1 MTSPAQRNRA
11 DRDRATR
18 ASPWWLVLGLVG
30 LDYFSTLAYLPTIMV
45 EAAGNVAPL
54 AALLLVL
61 VTLLMAAPVYAYVI
75 GRSPAGQGAAGLLE
89 QTLHGWGGKL
99 IVLALMGF
107 VAADFVVTRSLSV
120 ADASTHVLHNPH
132 WRQAVDLL
140 APSDDDVRSSLGA
153 PIWQWI
159 EPHWTRQMALTIG
172 LSIISFA
179 FLWLLQGGFTRKV
192 LRLAAIAAGAYML
205 LTGVVIYSG
214 LKHLYLHPDL
224 FETWRREVLTEC
236 GGRRAGGAA
245 FWQLLALT
253 IGAFPQLALAIS
265 GFELSMTSA
274 PLVQGQPGD
283 DRRQARGRICNT
295 RKLIFTAALTM
306 AVYVLGA
313 VLVTTLL
320 VPGSAIGSGGAAQHR
335 ALAYLAHGEM
345 LSDGRPASAL
355 NSWFGPAFGSVYD
368 ASTVIVL
375 CLAGASG
382 MIALRDLVP
391 QYLYRLGMEMDW
403 TLRFGV
409 MMHLFNIVILVVT
422 VAFRADVSAQQGAY
436 ASSVLVLLA
445 GAALAAAV
453 DLAQRWKGS
462 RLQTLVA
469 SPFAAVFAFF
479 ISMAAL
485 TIVVNRSG
493 LAIALSFVAVI
504 LSSSSVSRWLR
515 STELRFNGF
524 AFADE
529 HSRRR
534 WRQMLKLEFQVLV
547 PHRPGVYPLAEKDQ
561 EVRRIHRLPADAYLL
576 FIEVQL
582 GDPSDFQHVPMMRIE
597 REGELEVIRVSHA
610 ASVAHVVAAIGLEFC
625 RVGRPP
631 EIIFGWSEETP
642 IAANLNFL
650 LFGKGNV
657 PWMVKALVRRA
668 EKRSD
673 RRPRIVIG

>member
-1 MTSPAQRNRA
+1 MTTPAHG
-11 DRDRATR
+11 DRATH

-45 EAAGNVAPL
+45 EAAGNLAPL
-54 AALLLVL
+54 AAILLVL

-99 IVLALMGF
+99 LVLALMGF

-120 ADASTHVLHNPH
+120 ADASTHILHNPH
-132 WRQAVDLL
+132 WRQAVQQL
-140 APSDDDVRSSLGA
+140 APRDDDVRSSLGA
-153 PIWQWI
+153 EIWQWI

-172 LSIISFA
+172 LSILAFA

-192 LRLAAIAAGAYML
+192 LRLAAIATGVYML
-205 LTGVVIYSG
+205 LTGIVIYSG
-214 LKHLYLHPDL
+214 LKYLYLHPDL
-224 FETWRREVLTEC
+224 LESWRREVLTEC
-236 GGRRAGGAA
+236 GGRRTGGVA
-245 FWQLLALT
+245 FWQLAVLA

-265 GFELSMTSA
+265 GFELSMTAA

-283 DRRQARGRICNT
+283 DPRRPRGRIRNT
-295 RKLIFTAALTM
+295 RKLIFTAALIM

-313 VLVTTLL
+313 VLTTTLL
-320 VPGSAIGSGGAAQHR
+320 VPGCAIGPGGAAQHR
-335 ALAYLAHGEM
+335 ALAYLAHGEL
-345 LSDGRPASAL
+345 LSDGRTASAL
-355 NSWFGPAFGSVYD
+355 NPWFGPGFGSVYD

-382 MIALRDLVP
+382 IIALRDLVP

-403 TLRFGV
+403 ALRFGV
-409 MMHLFNIVILVVT
+409 MMHLFNAVILVVT
-422 VAFRADVSAQQGAY
+422 IAFRADVASQQGAY
-436 ASSVLVLLA
+436 ATSVLVLLA

-453 DLAQRWKGS
+453 DLAQRWRGS
-462 RLQTLVA
+462 RLQILVA
-469 SPFAAVFAFF
+469 SPFAAVFAFL

-504 LSSSSVSRWLR
+504 LSSSAVSRWLR
-515 STELRFNGF
+515 STELRFHGF
-524 AFADE
+524 SFADQPTQQ
-529 HSRRR
+529 R
-534 WRQMLKLEFQVLV
+534 WRQILKFEFQVLV

-561 EVRRIHRLPADAYLL
+561 EVRRIHRLPADAHLL

-582 GDPSDFQHVPMMRIE
+582 GDPSDFQHVPLMKIE
-597 REGELEVIRVSHA
+597 RDGELEVIRVSHA
-610 ASVAHVVAAIGLEFC
+610 VSVAHVLAAIGLEFC

-657 PWMVKALVRRA
+657 PWMVKALVRKA
-668 EKRSD
+668 EKCPD
-673 RRPRIVIG
+673 RRPRIVVG